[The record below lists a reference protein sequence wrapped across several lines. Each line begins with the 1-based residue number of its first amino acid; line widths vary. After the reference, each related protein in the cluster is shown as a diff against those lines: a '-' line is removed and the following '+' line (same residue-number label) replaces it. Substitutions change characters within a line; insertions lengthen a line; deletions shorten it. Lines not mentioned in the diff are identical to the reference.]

1 MPEIIIDPSPN
12 CDDRGPGFTVDMLM
26 RAWHAG
32 VAHWRGRTD
41 INARSIG
48 IELVNPGHD
57 WGYREFPEPQIRELE
72 AVCLGV
78 LTRHPIPARN
88 VVGHSDVAPTR
99 KTDPGELFP
108 WERLA
113 GKGIGLWPAEA
124 DNLIM
129 EQPVLADALREIG
142 YDVTDFNAALKA
154 FQRHFRPDR
163 VTGRIDAETARR
175 ALGLVEAVRRDDRA
189 VS

>member
-1 MPEIIIDPSPN
+1 M
-12 CDDRGPGFTVDMLM
+12 
-26 RAWHAG
+26 
-32 VAHWRGRTD
+32 
-41 INARSIG
+41 
-48 IELVNPGHD
+48 
-57 WGYREFPEPQIRELE
+57 
-72 AVCLGV
+72 
-78 LTRHPIPARN
+78 
-88 VVGHSDVAPTR
+88 APTR

-113 GKGIGLWPAEA
+113 GKGIGLWPGEA

-129 EQPVLADALREIG
+129 DRPVLADALREIG

-163 VTGRIDAETARR
+163 VTGRIDPETARR
-175 ALGLVEAVRRDDRA
+175 ILGLVEVLRRDEDA